1 MRILVTGGSGFIGT
15 SLVGTLIAQ
24 GASVLNLDSRRPN
37 EGAHQPYWQACDI
50 LERDQVSDE
59 FARFAPEQVVHLA
72 ARTDV
77 LGTTLHDYR
86 VNTDGTANVLAAI
99 KRTPSIE
106 RSIITSTQ
114 FVHQY
119 HGQPAHD
126 EDFAPHTVYGESKAI
141 TERLTRAAQLP
152 GAWTIIRPT
161 NIWGPWHPR
170 YPFEFWKVVG
180 RGWYFHP
187 GGDRVVRPYGY
198 VGNVIHQVLCLLGAP
213 ASTIDR
219 RIFYVGDRP
228 IDLYEW
234 ANGFSLQQTGRPARV
249 APRWC
254 IKPLAAAGELL
265 ARAGLPAPI
274 TLTRYRNITTSN
286 TAPMN
291 AIYDVCGEP
300 PYTME
305 AGIAETVRWL
315 RAHHPELVTAPPH

>member
-15 SLVGTLIAQ
+15 SLVGRLIAQ
-24 GASVLNLDSRRPN
+24 GSSVLNLDSRPPH
-37 EGAHQPYWQACDI
+37 EAAHQPYWQECDI
-50 LERDQVSDE
+50 LDRDRVSAE

-77 LGTTLHDYR
+77 LGTTLDDYR

-99 KRTPSIE
+99 ERTPSIE

-119 HGQPAHD
+119 HGLPVHD

-187 GGDRVVRPYGY
+187 GGDRVVRSYGY
-198 VGNVIHQVLCLLGAP
+198 VGNVIHQILCLLGAP
-213 ASTIDR
+213 APTIDR
-219 RIFYVGDRP
+219 RVFYVGDRP
-228 IDLYEW
+228 IDLYDW
-234 ANGFSLQQTGRPARV
+234 VNGFSLQQTGKPVRVVPTWCVKAFAVTGEILRCARI
-249 APRWC
+249 PF
-254 IKPLAAAGELL
+254 
-265 ARAGLPAPI
+265 PI
-274 TLTRYRNITTSN
+274 TLSRYKSMTTSN
-286 TAPMN
+286 ETSMD
-291 AIYDVCGEP
+291 AILDLCGEG
-300 PYTME
+300 PYTFD

-315 RAHHPELVTAPPH
+315 QVHHPDLVRVA